1 MRSPAF
7 ADPSPSNAS
16 QPDYRDT
23 GWDVLR
29 PGDIRNAGQHLVG
42 HSATGMTRAPG
53 GVVNQVWHVRFATR
67 RGVTIKVAPRW
78 FAGSLR
84 REARCLQLLRQRG
97 VPVPN
102 VVDVVP
108 AHVEPLLGHDLLLM
122 NTIDGRSLRRNDLVP
137 ALLPHLLRPYRTLH
151 DTALDGYGW
160 LAPDFTGRHPSWRS
174 YLLDLE
180 EDPDLTAVPA
190 WQPRREALV
199 SLLAAVPEVVS
210 ARLLYGDYNRDNF
223 LVTTDG
229 TLVAL
234 DFQGCFA
241 GDPLYDWATILLK
254 EPHNVPLLT
263 HLLQPTDGHWRRI
276 TAYQARVLWSM
287 AVYHSSRDPRRHRGP
302 DPMPLS

>member
-1 MRSPAF
+1 M
-7 ADPSPSNAS
+7 
-16 QPDYRDT
+16 
-23 GWDVLR
+23 
-29 PGDIRNAGQHLVG
+29 
-42 HSATGMTRAPG
+42 
-53 GVVNQVWHVRFATR
+53 
-67 RGVTIKVAPRW
+67 
-78 FAGSLR
+78 
-84 REARCLQLLRQRG
+84 
-97 VPVPN
+97 
-102 VVDVVP
+102 
-108 AHVEPLLGHDLLLM
+108 
-122 NTIDGRSLRRNDLVP
+122 P

-287 AVYHSSRDPRRHRGP
+287 AVYHSSRDPRRTEALTYQLDIVLDVDLRRQRCSTLGPRPVSRESPNCSMTSCAATNSPVDIHVRRQCTRCCPRRARATLLRRLSRHLRNRPRPRRDTRHRSHP
-302 DPMPLS
+302 RD